1 MTRFLQT
8 ALATILTLVIGAAYG
23 LVVHRP
29 VVPMAG
35 AQAAV
40 FVDWCVVDTLIG
52 CDAGPWRE

>member
-29 VVPMAG
+29 MPQQAVVYDEPEVIEAE
-35 AQAAV
+35 
-40 FVDWCVVDTLIG
+40 LL
-52 CDAGPWRE
+52 PWPKGGREHE